1 MKPLV
6 IGIAGGTG
14 SGKTTL
20 TNRIK
25 HDFAEDVAILYLDN
39 YYRAHDDIPIE
50 ERETI
55 NYDHPDALEI
65 DLLVSHLRSLL
76 EGKSIEM
83 PVYDYSVH
91 NRHIDPKR
99 IIVIEGILVLQNEAL
114 RSLLDIAIY
123 VDTDADERVLR
134 RVIRDV
140 KERGRDVEGIAR
152 QYLST
157 VKPMHYLYV
166 EPTRT
171 TADIVVNSGK
181 NKVAYD
187 IIATKIA
194 AYLKAW
200 DEESRQP

>member
-20 TNRIK
+20 TKRIC

-39 YYRAHDDIPIE
+39 YYRSNDNLSFA

-55 NYDHPDALEI
+55 NYDHPDALET
-65 DLLVSHLRSLL
+65 DLLVSHVKQLL
-76 EGKSIEM
+76 EGKPIEM
-83 PVYDYSVH
+83 PVYDYNIH
-91 NRHIDPKR
+91 NRTKDVRHVEPNH
-99 IIVIEGILVLQNEAL
+99 IIVIEGILVLQNKEL
-114 RSLLDIAIY
+114 RSLMDIAIY

-166 EPTRT
+166 EPTRS

-181 NKVAYD
+181 NEVAYD
-187 IIATKIA
+187 MIATKIS
-194 AYLKAW
+194 AYLAKCK
-200 DEESRQP
+200 

>member
-39 YYRAHDDIPIE
+39 YYRAHDDIPVE

-55 NYDHPDALEI
+55 NYDHPDALET

-76 EGKSIEM
+76 EGQSIEM

-91 NRHIDPKR
+91 NRTKDVCHIDPKR

-140 KERGRDVEGIAR
+140 K
-152 QYLST
+152 
-157 VKPMHYLYV
+157 
-166 EPTRT
+166 
-171 TADIVVNSGK
+171 
-181 NKVAYD
+181 
-187 IIATKIA
+187 
-194 AYLKAW
+194 
-200 DEESRQP
+200 